1 MLLRKKITYICKHKG
16 ERHPTPHTTMANAL
30 RLVQVNTTAFDEE
43 DFLLVTNLSDEE
55 IEKVITPI
63 VMKERDEEVMYN
75 NLDLVE
81 AIRKAYPNRI
91 LIDYTPNTID
101 LIQI

>member
-1 MLLRKKITYICKHKG
+1 
-16 ERHPTPHTTMANAL
+16 MANAL

-43 DFLLVTNLSDEE
+43 DFLLVTNLTDEE